1 MKKTFHLMALLAF
14 VAVFGL
20 SSCEKETPQ
29 PTLNPVGY
37 TITSLKLTNIPM
49 VDGNNASWDA
59 GILENGAP
67 DIYFEIM
74 DKDKTTTYF
83 TSTYYEDVTSFP
95 VSWSNVNRTLQVG
108 TQYIIRFYDY
118 DGLSVNDVM
127 ADCVLQINASS
138 APRTTYE
145 WTAANG
151 KIGFTLGLKWLYS
164 N

>member
-1 MKKTFHLMALLAF
+1 MKKTSHLMALLAL

-29 PTLNPVGY
+29 STLVPVGY
-37 TITSLKLTNIPM
+37 TITSLKLTQIPM

-59 GILENGAP
+59 GILENVAP

-83 TSTYYEDVTSFP
+83 TSTYYEDVANLP
-95 VSWSNVNRTLQVG
+95 VSWSNVNKTLQVG
-108 TQYIIRFYDY
+108 TQYVIRFSDY

-127 ADCVLQINASS
+127 ANCLLQIKGTMAPSS
-138 APRTTYE
+138 TYE
-145 WTAANG
+145 WTATNG
-151 KIGFTLGLKWLYS
+151 KVGFTLGLKWVYS